1 MKEMNKKEIAVNKS
15 SGAEKVEAVET
26 QLKQS
31 RGEEENT
38 VYETKTT
45 KRTTQAGS
53 TQAAKEKAAA
63 KERVKTAL
71 EKRKETAN
79 KEKTRAQRKA
89 ERKKAAEK
97 RLAERKA
104 RIEKKLAE
112 RKALAEKRKAERKAR
127 AEKKLAERKARAEKR
142 AAEKE
147 NYVRE
152 RAHNKANRTQN
163 KERAKAKNRE
173 NGERKGRRLEG
184 YGGWLAAVITLGTIT
199 MALTAIVSI
208 GSLEMKKTNQG
219 MMSGYKSTTYELMGI
234 MENVDNDLD
243 RARVSADPVQ
253 QQRILTDLLVQARLA
268 ELDLEKLPVSVEENQ
283 NLTTFVNRVGMTSE
297 RLLSKLRAGE
307 KLTDEDFALLTKLY
321 ETNHEIRAQIGEL
334 TKNMDDNMLT
344 EYLKKGK
351 GAIKDALDGLEK
363 LTLDE
368 NNINLKGGQDKTQ
381 RQPVQDGETEGQTT
395 RIEPAKAEELCKTYF
410 SQYKIDEFQCI
421 GETVAKGYTAY
432 NLQGFDDN
440 GTMLFAEVDTASG
453 ELVRFNYYAECK
465 EDKFGAENAKRI
477 AEEFLL
483 KIGYED
489 MKALRLSQMGS
500 DADFVFVYETE
511 GVAFHPDAVRVKVC
525 KERGIVS
532 SFDAEKYLRNHKPRS
547 VPDVKLTI
555 EEAQKNLH
563 KNLTVEASSLA
574 VVRAKGGERPAY
586 EFLCSY
592 GEEKYFV
599 YTDANTGAEI
609 AIVNV
614 KNLG

>member
-1 MKEMNKKEIAVNKS
+1 MKEMKKKEIAVNKS
-15 SGAEKVEAVET
+15 SGAEKVEAVEM
-26 QLKQS
+26 QLKQE
-31 RGEEENT
+31 RGGENT

-45 KRTTQAGS
+45 GRTAGVTA

-71 EKRKETAN
+71 EKRKEAVSE
-79 KEKTRAQRKA
+79 KKTREQRKA

-97 RLAERKA
+97 RLADRKA
-104 RIEKKLAE
+104 RIEKKLAARKAAAEKRLAE
-112 RKALAEKRKAERKAR
+112 RKARAEKRKAERKAR
-127 AEKKLAERKARAEKR
+127 AEKR
-142 AAEKE
+142 AAEREK
-147 NYVRE
+147 YIRE
-152 RAHNKANRTQN
+152 RAHAKANRTQS
-163 KERAKAKNRE
+163 KERAKTKKNER
-173 NGERKGRRLEG
+173 GERKGNRVEW

-199 MALTAIVSI
+199 MALSAVVAI
-208 GSLEMKKTNQG
+208 GSLEMRKTNQG
-219 MMSGYKSTTYELMGI
+219 MMSGYKGTTYELMSI

-283 NLTTFVNRVGMTSE
+283 SVTRFVNRVGMPSE
-297 RLLSKLRAGE
+297 RLLSKLRAGGT
-307 KLTDEDFALLTKLY
+307 LTDEDFAILTKLY
-321 ETNHEIRAQIGEL
+321 ETNHQIRAQISEL
-334 TKNMDDNMLT
+334 VNNMDDNMLT
-344 EYLKKGK
+344 EYLKKGE

-363 LTLDE
+363 LTLEE
-368 NNINLKGGQDKTQ
+368 NNIDFKDMKDKMP
-381 RQPVQDGETEGQTT
+381 RLPVQDGEKEAKTA

-421 GETVAKGYTAY
+421 GETVARGYTAY
-432 NLQGFDDN
+432 NLQGYDDN
-440 GTMLFAEVDTASG
+440 GTMLFAEVDTVSG
-453 ELVRFNYYAECK
+453 ELVRFNYYTECK
-465 EDKFGAENAKRI
+465 EDKFSTENAQRI

-489 MKALRLSQMGS
+489 MKALRLSQMGT
-500 DADFVFVYETE
+500 DADFVFVYQTE

-532 SFDAEKYLRNHKPRS
+532 SFDAEKYLRNHKERT

-555 EEAQKNLH
+555 EEAQKSLH
-563 KNLTVEASSLA
+563 KNLTVEASALA
-574 VVRAKGGERPAY
+574 IVQAKGGERPAY

-599 YTDANTGAEI
+599 YTDANTGREI
-609 AIVNV
+609 SIVNV

>member
-1 MKEMNKKEIAVNKS
+1 MKEMKKKEIAVNKS

-26 QLKQS
+26 QLKQE
-31 RGEEENT
+31 RDGENT

-45 KRTTQAGS
+45 KRATGS
-53 TQAAKEKAAA
+53 NATQAAKEKAAA

-71 EKRKETAN
+71 EKRKEAVN
-79 KEKTRAQRKA
+79 EKKTREQRKA

-97 RLAERKA
+97 RLADRKA
-104 RIEKKLAE
+104 RIEKKLAA
-112 RKALAEKRKAERKAR
+112 RKAAAEKRLAERKAR
-127 AEKKLAERKARAEKR
+127 AEKKKAERKARAEKR

-147 NYVRE
+147 KYIRE
-152 RAHNKANRTQN
+152 RAHAKANRTQG
-163 KERAKAKNRE
+163 KERAKAKRSG
-173 NGERKGRRLEG
+173 NGERKGSRLEG

-199 MALTAIVSI
+199 MALTAVVAI
-208 GSLEMKKTNQG
+208 GSLEMKQTNQG
-219 MMSGYKSTTYELMGI
+219 MMSGYKGTTYELMSI

-243 RARVSADPVQ
+243 RARVSADPAQ

-283 NLTTFVNRVGMTSE
+283 NVTRFVNKVGMTSE
-297 RLLSKLRAGE
+297 WLLSKLRAGE
-307 KLTDEDFALLTKLY
+307 TLTDEDFAVLTKLY

-334 TKNMDDNMLT
+334 MKNMDDNMLT
-344 EYLKKGK
+344 EYIKKGE

-368 NNINLKGGQDKTQ
+368 NNIDFKDMKDKMH
-381 RQPVQDGETEGQTT
+381 REPVQDGEKEEQTA

-432 NLQGFDDN
+432 NLQGYDDN

-453 ELVRFNYYAECK
+453 ELVRFNYYAECQ
-465 EDKFGAENAKRI
+465 EDKFSTENAKRI

-489 MKALRLSQMGS
+489 MKALRLSQMGT

-532 SFDAEKYLRNHKPRS
+532 SFDAEKYLRNHKERT

-555 EEAQKNLH
+555 EEAQKKLH
-563 KNLTVEASSLA
+563 KNLTVEASALA
-574 VVRAKGGERPAY
+574 IVQAKGGERPAY
-586 EFLCSY
+586 EFLCSH

-599 YTDANTGAEI
+599 YTDANTGREI
-609 AIVNV
+609 SIVNV